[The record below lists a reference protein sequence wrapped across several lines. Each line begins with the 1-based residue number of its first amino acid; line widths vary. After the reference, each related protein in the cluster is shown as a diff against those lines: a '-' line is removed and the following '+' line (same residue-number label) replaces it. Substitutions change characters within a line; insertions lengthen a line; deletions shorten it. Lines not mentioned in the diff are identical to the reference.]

1 MKKAL
6 ELSKTR
12 HFAFSR
18 VFLSSEDEDKTPII
32 SETEL

>member
-6 ELSKTR
+6 ESLKNR

-18 VFLSSEDEDKTPII
+18 VFLSSEDEYETPVT